1 MSKPISLSSNSPEF
15 SGDKLIPETQL
26 ADRWGVSP
34 RTLQAQRLRGS
45 GCPFIVIGRNV
56 RYRLSDV
63 ITFEEQNRLRS
74 TSERGR

>member
-1 MSKPISLSSNSPEF
+1 MTEKLQNQSALF
-15 SGDKLIPETQL
+15 RDKLIPETQL
-26 ADRWGVSP
+26 ANRWGVSP
-34 RTLQAQRLRGS
+34 RTLQAQRLRGT

-63 ITFEEQNRLRS
+63 IAFEEQNRLRS

>member
-1 MSKPISLSSNSPEF
+1 MSKPISLPSNLPDF
-15 SGDKLIPETQL
+15 SGDKLISESQL
-26 ADRWGVSP
+26 AERWGVSP
-34 RTLQAQRLRGS
+34 RTLQAQRLRGT

-63 ITFEEQNRLRS
+63 IAFEEQNRLRS